1 GGGRGKL
8 EDVEAEKK
16 LWESDDAWEL
26 RKAFMLAHYDDY
38 PKIQLQCLSQLFI
51 NVTLLGCE
59 YSQTLMQK
67 IRTMGAGIAA
77 NK

>member
-1 GGGRGKL
+1 MGKL

-38 PKIQLQCLSQLFI
+38 PKFVSALADNS
-51 NVTLLGCE
+51 E
-59 YSQTLMQK
+59 K
-67 IRTMGAGIAA
+67 
-77 NK
+77 